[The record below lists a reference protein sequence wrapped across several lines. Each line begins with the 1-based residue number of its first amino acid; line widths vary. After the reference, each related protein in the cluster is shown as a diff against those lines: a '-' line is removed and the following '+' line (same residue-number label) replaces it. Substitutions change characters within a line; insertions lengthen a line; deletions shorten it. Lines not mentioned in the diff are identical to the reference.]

1 MKLYIKLAWRNLFR
15 NKRRTIIA
23 GSAIG
28 IGLAALMFVDALI
41 IGMETNMINSAPAS
55 FMGEGQIHREGYRE
69 TMEVERT
76 ISDLPAVLE
85 SLSHDDEVAHYT
97 PRVMSFTMISSP
109 ANVLAGSMVG
119 VAPETEQYLSHFD
132 EALVEGTY
140 FEGDSRYDVLLGAK
154 LAELLEVG
162 LGDRIVATVAKAH
175 SGELSQEMF
184 RVSGIYR
191 FGTEEM
197 DKAMVLVRLPVA
209 QEMLGLEGQAHEV
222 ALTFGDAQD
231 ETARHDAF
239 WRRHSTD
246 GNEALG
252 WRDLMPQLSGA
263 LQMTSFTTLIVGL
276 VLFALV
282 SLGIINTL
290 FMSLYERMF
299 EFGVMRAVG
308 TRPFGIG
315 RLVVFEAGALAAL
328 SIVLGTAMGLAVT
341 YAFIHYGID
350 YSGIEFAGV
359 TFREMLYP
367 QFNPRQFTLF
377 PAAVFLFTILI
388 GLYPAVYA
396 ARMNAAEA
404 MRKSF

>member
-1 MKLYIKLAWRNLFR
+1 MKLFIKLAWRNLFR

-41 IGMETNMINSAPAS
+41 IGMEANMIQSATAS

-69 TMEVERT
+69 TMEVEKT
-76 ISDLPAVLE
+76 INDLPAVLE

-97 PRVMSFTMISSP
+97 PRAMSFTMISSP

-119 VAPETEQYLSHFD
+119 VAPETEPFLSHFD
-132 EALVEGTY
+132 EALVEGDY
-140 FEGDSRYDVLLGAK
+140 FWGDSRYDVLMGAK

-197 DKAMVLVRLPVA
+197 DKGMVLVRLPVA

-222 ALTFGDAQD
+222 ALTFGDVQD
-231 ETARHDAF
+231 ETARHEAF
-239 WRRHSTD
+239 WRRYSTD

-328 SIVLGTAMGLAVT
+328 SIVLGLAIGLAVT
-341 YAFIHYGID
+341 YAFVHHGID

-359 TFREMLYP
+359 TFRQLLYP
-367 QFNPRQFTLF
+367 QFNLRQFTVF
-377 PAAVFLFTILI
+377 PAAVFLFTILV